1 MYHKTPFDFYDTIF
15 KFNIPY
21 ITKWDVWIHDLEYY
35 TNGNVS
41 ESRDKSGKLNYLK
54 GNDKLNSIL
63 NCDVVDVSNSSNNK
77 GKLEYFIKKIN

>member
-1 MYHKTPFDFYDTIF
+1 MRNNAFFISNEFAKEKYFPNLRI
-15 KFNIPY
+15 N
-21 ITKWDVWIHDLEYY
+21 DLEYY
-35 TNGNVS
+35 TNGNIS

-63 NCDVVDVSNSSNNK
+63 NCDVVDVSNSSNNR